1 MTILSTA
8 KFWLDLGIAAIPI
21 RYRDKRPAINSWKQ
35 YQHQLP
41 SHTELAKWFYS
52 PYTNIAVITGWK
64 NLAVVDF
71 DADTEYEKWA
81 LWVARRRIYR
91 YVRHTLTVKT
101 ARGYHVYVTTS
112 QPAQNAKLPGIDIKA
127 SGGYVLTP
135 PSVHPSGVQYKIV
148 SGDLPVRIDALSDIL
163 PPELLAQYTEQP
175 KTIITPRI
183 TLPAS
188 DDPWAR
194 AEQPFEPSDNL
205 IQRIKDHYRI
215 ENFFSDIH
223 YRGGGW
229 AMARCPFHDDRNP
242 SLWLNVEQQICGCF
256 AGCTTLPYDVIDL
269 YARLN
274 NLTVSEAVRIM
285 RQNLGGA

>member
-1 MTILSTA
+1 MTVLSTA
-8 KFWLDLGIAAIPI
+8 EFWLNLGIATIPI
-21 RYRDKRPAINSWKQ
+21 RYRDKRPAISSWKQ
-35 YQHQLP
+35 YQRQLP

-71 DADTEYEKWA
+71 DDDTEYEKWA
-81 LWVARRRIYR
+81 LWIARRRIYR
-91 YVRHTLTVKT
+91 YVRQTLTVKT
-101 ARGYHVYVTTS
+101 SRGYHVYVTTS

-135 PSVHPSGVQYKIV
+135 PSVHPSGAQYKIV

-175 KTIITPRI
+175 KTVIAPRI
-183 TLPAS
+183 TLSAS
-188 DDPWAR
+188 DDPWAQ

-215 ENFFSDIH
+215 ESFFPDIY

-242 SLWLNVEQQICGCF
+242 SLWLNTERQICGCF

-285 RQNLGGA
+285 RQSLGGA

>member
-1 MTILSTA
+1 MTVLSTA
-8 KFWLDLGIAAIPI
+8 EFWLNLGIAAIPI
-21 RYRDKRPAINSWKQ
+21 RYRDKRPAISSWKQ
-35 YQHQLP
+35 YQRQLP
-41 SHTELAKWFYS
+41 SHTELAKWFS
-52 PYTNIAVITGWK
+52 NPFTNIAVITGWK
-64 NLAVVDF
+64 NLVVIDF
-71 DADTEYEKWA
+71 DSDTEYEKWS
-81 LWVARRRIYR
+81 LWIARRRIYR
-91 YVRHTLTVKT
+91 YVRQTLTVQT
-101 ARGYHVYVTTS
+101 SRGYHVYVTTS
-112 QPAQNAKLPGIDIKA
+112 QPAQNAKLPAIDIKA

-183 TLPAS
+183 TLPAG
-188 DDPWAR
+188 DDPWAQ
-194 AEQPFEPSDNL
+194 AERPFEPSDNL
-205 IQRIKDHYRI
+205 IQRIKNHYRI
-215 ENFFSDIH
+215 ESFFPDIH

-229 AMARCPFHDDRNP
+229 AMARCPFHDDKNP
-242 SLWLNVEQQICGCF
+242 SLWLNTEQQICGCF

-285 RQNLGGA
+285 KQSLGGA

>member
-1 MTILSTA
+1 MTVLSTA
-8 KFWLDLGIAAIPI
+8 EFWLNLGIAAIPI
-21 RYRDKRPAINSWKQ
+21 RYRDKRPAISSWKQ
-35 YQHQLP
+35 YQRQLP

-71 DADTEYEKWA
+71 DDDTEYEKWA
-81 LWVARRRIYR
+81 LWIARRRIYR
-91 YVRHTLTVKT
+91 YVRQTLTVKT
-101 ARGYHVYVTTS
+101 SRGYHVYVTTS

-127 SGGYVLTP
+127 QGGYVLTP
-135 PSVHPSGVQYKIV
+135 PSIHPSGVQYKII

-188 DDPWAR
+188 GDPWAQ
-194 AEQPFEPSDNL
+194 AERPFEPSDNL

-215 ENFFSDIH
+215 ESFFPDIH
-223 YRGGGW
+223 YRGGEW

-285 RQNLGGA
+285 KQSLGGA